1 MPPFAGS
8 IPAAP
13 AISLFTPLHTV
24 AIFVNGCN
32 NRHPALALEVNSLYL
47 TPRGTPIR
55 KMVPLGRV
63 KHMRVVIADD
73 EADVVAFLKSIVE
86 ELGHI
91 AVSYADGNILA
102 QALMRETFDLV
113 ILDWNIPGKDGI
125 ALLKWMQTALPD
137 HPPVIMMTNRSAKKD
152 ISDALN
158 AGADDYITKPE
169 DRSVV
174 AARINAMLR
183 RNAGAGAFDAEAVYG
198 KYHLNRL
205 DQSVTVN
212 AQTVTMTAKEFELA
226 DLFFRN
232 ADRTL
237 SRNYIMETIWRTNAV
252 LATRTLDM
260 HISRVRAKLD
270 LQPENGFRIFTVFGY
285 GYRLETI
292 TSN

>member
-1 MPPFAGS
+1 
-8 IPAAP
+8 
-13 AISLFTPLHTV
+13 
-24 AIFVNGCN
+24 
-32 NRHPALALEVNSLYL
+32 
-47 TPRGTPIR
+47 
-55 KMVPLGRV
+55 
-63 KHMRVVIADD
+63 MRVVIADD

-86 ELGHI
+86 ELGHV
-91 AVSYADGNILA
+91 AVSYSDGNMLS
-102 QALMRETFDLV
+102 QALVRETFDLL

-125 ALLKWMQTALPD
+125 ATLQWMQSSLSER
-137 HPPVIMMTNRSAKKD
+137 PPVIMMTNRSAKRD

-169 DRSVV
+169 DRAVV

-183 RNAGAGAFDAEAVYG
+183 RNAGSGAFDAQAVYG
-198 KYHLNRL
+198 KYHLNRIE
-205 DQSVTVN
+205 
-212 AQTVTMTAKEFELA
+212 QTVSVNGTTITMTAKEFELA

-237 SRNYIMETIWRTNAV
+237 SRNYIMETIWRTTAA

-292 TSN
+292 AASK